1 MYTYARHIV
10 LALLA
15 VSSAQPAAARTLQQ
29 VLNEGTL
36 RVGVVLATPWTLRQP
51 DGELAG
57 FEVDVAKQLAADMG
71 VKPTLLVYDFN
82 RLIPALESGE
92 IDLIAAGFTITPD
105 RALHVNFSQPYCDT
119 GVALATNLQKTAA
132 VKRFE
137 DLDSDTYSIAA
148 VDGSVA
154 IDLAHRLIPHAQ
166 LRVFDTVAAASA
178 ALVDGTVDGYLEDE
192 PIPTYLAL
200 ENPSK
205 IDVPLDKPLLASR
218 AAFAVN
224 KGDPDFLAYLNAWIV
239 ARDANAGVTAVKRS
253 VVAGFERDG
262 CFYTRKQAAEVVF
275 SESRRS
281 FAWGIEPAYV

>member
-1 MYTYARHIV
+1 MRIIPVATILAV
-10 LALLA
+10 LALA
-15 VSSAQPAAARTLQQ
+15 ATEPAAARPFQQ
-29 VLNEGTL
+29 VLNSGSL
-36 RVGVVLATPWTLRQP
+36 RVGVALLSPWATRLPS
-51 DGELAG
+51 GELAG
-57 FEVDVAKQLAADMG
+57 FEVDVAKQLAADMR

-105 RALHVNFSQPYCDT
+105 RALHVNFSEPYCDT
-119 GVALATNLQKTAA
+119 GVTLATNLQKTAA

-137 DLDSDTYSIAA
+137 DLDSETFSIAA

-154 IDLAHRLIPHAQ
+154 IDLAHRLVPHAK
-166 LRVFDTVAAASA
+166 LRIFDTVKAASA

-205 IDVPLDKPLLASR
+205 VDVPLNKPLLASR
-218 AAFAVN
+218 AGFAVN

-239 ARDANAGVTAVKRS
+239 ARNADTWLPTTTDYWFKSLRWRQRLDAG
-253 VVAGFERDG
+253 
-262 CFYTRKQAAEVVF
+262 KQ
-275 SESRRS
+275 
-281 FAWGIEPAYV
+281 